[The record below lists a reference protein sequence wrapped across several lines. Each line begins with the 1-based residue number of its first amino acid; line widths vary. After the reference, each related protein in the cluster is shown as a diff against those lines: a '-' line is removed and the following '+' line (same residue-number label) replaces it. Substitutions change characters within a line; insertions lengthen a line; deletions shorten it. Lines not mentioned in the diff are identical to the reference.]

1 MLDPYLTLERVTALN
16 PCHSAD
22 TIQAWYPGKKRVRL
36 STVLKD
42 DRITHAD
49 RVWLAVRVLPRPVV
63 DRWTDCFVERAIRR
77 SLGTSGC
84 PAWETWAARW
94 LDGTDRTEARAT
106 LAALEAWAV
115 AATWAARAAAWAA
128 RAAAAAEAAAAEVWA
143 AEAAAAAAWEA
154 RATLA
159 AEAAAA
165 ERDQQIADLLE
176 NIKTYKET
184 DHA

>member
-1 MLDPYLTLERVTALN
+1 MLDPYLTLERVIALD
-16 PCHSAD
+16 PCHSAKKLR
-22 TIQAWYPGKKRVRL
+22 AWYPGRVRVRL

-84 PAWETWAARW
+84 PAWESWAAAW
-94 LDGTDRTEARAT
+94 LDGTDRTAAASAAATAASAAATVAWEAAAT
-106 LAALEAWAV
+106 LAAEE
-115 AATWAARAAAWAA
+115 
-128 RAAAAAEAAAAEVWA
+128 AAAAEAAWA
-143 AEAAAAAAWEA
+143 AEAALAAWEA
-154 RATLA
+154 RAWAAA
-159 AEAAAA
+159 AEAAWAA

-176 NIKTYKET
+176 IMKTDKET
-184 DHA
+184 NHA